1 MRQVD
6 RISKLRLLE
15 IINRLDFFKQFSL
28 EERQVLLED
37 RLEVYFCKKNFR
49 VFREGEIDATFYL
62 ILSGKINIVQT
73 QRKRILGT
81 LSAGDFLG
89 EGAFI
94 TQGRRSASA
103 VALEDA
109 LLLRLDITALRSLN
123 AAIREKLKDAI
134 IAGMAQRIVELNER
148 VQAQIL

>member
-6 RISKLRLLE
+6 RVSKLKLLE
-15 IINRLDFFKQFSL
+15 IINRLEFFRTFSL
-28 EERQVLLED
+28 DERRILLED

-62 ILSGKINIVQT
+62 VLSGKVNIVQT
-73 QRKRILGT
+73 QRNRILGT
-81 LSAGDFLG
+81 VGAGDFLG

-94 TQGRRSASA
+94 TQGPRSASA
-103 VALEDA
+103 VAYEDA
-109 LLLRLDITALRSLN
+109 LLLRLDITALRSLS

-148 VQAQIL
+148 VQALV

>member
-6 RISKLRLLE
+6 KVSKLKLLE
-15 IINRLDFFKQFSL
+15 IINRLKFFRTFSL
-28 EERQVLLED
+28 DERRILLED

-62 ILSGKINIVQT
+62 VLSGKVNIVQT
-73 QRKRILGT
+73 QKNRILGT
-81 LSAGDFLG
+81 VGAGDFLG

-94 TQGRRSASA
+94 TQGPRSASA
-103 VALEDA
+103 VAYEDA
-109 LLLRLDITALRSLN
+109 LLLRLDIAALRSLS
-123 AAIREKLKDAI
+123 AATREKLKDAI

-148 VQAQIL
+148 LQALV